1 MRYSFH
7 EFLLTRRRSAEHWVA
22 SVPKGKGDADRL
34 AEEHG
39 LRNAG
44 EVVPDSNVFYFKL
57 PKDSDRVVQASFQ

>member
-1 MRYSFH
+1 M
-7 EFLLTRRRSAEHWVA
+7 
-22 SVPKGKGDADRL
+22 PKGKGDADRL

-57 PKDSDRVVQASFQ
+57 PKDSDRVVQVAFQKGSSEDFSVPSSSVVKVPFIRN